1 MKILLFILQIGFLL
15 VFNELGFWIV
25 RTFDLPIP
33 GNVVGMLILFF
44 LLMTKIVRLEW
55 IEMASNFLL
64 KHFAFFFVPICVS
77 LIGYGTIFMQ
87 NAVGF
92 TVSLTVS
99 LILGFYITGKITER
113 TARQEEKSNE

>member
-1 MKILLFILQIGFLL
+1 MRIFLFIIQIIFLL
-15 VFNELGFWIV
+15 ILNEIGFWIV
-25 RTFDLPIP
+25 RTFALPIP
-33 GNVVGMLILFF
+33 GNVVGMLILFI
-44 LLMTKIVRLEW
+44 LLMTGIVRMEW
-55 IEMASNFLL
+55 IESASHFLL

-92 TVSLTVS
+92 TVSLTIS

-113 TARQEEKSNE
+113 TAAKIKEEK